1 MACPY
6 DIHVY
11 ISQEFSIVN
20 NILFKTAVHLC
31 GSLFQIYI
39 MWPFIFPNR
48 KIAYTLVN
56 KSMKISTYEYENHH
70 SNPIPQKNGHKP
82 VQFFELSR
90 LMPSGRGSFQL
101 ASSPAVPLT
110 PSCHCVSPWPS
121 ATLFSGLAHWRPCK
135 TSMFVR

>member
-31 GSLFQIYI
+31 GSLFQSYI

-56 KSMKISTYEYENHH
+56 KYMKISTYEYENHH
-70 SNPIPQKNGHKP
+70 SNPIPRKKWSQTCSIFWALSSNAFWKG
-82 VQFFELSR
+82 VISACFFSCCSLNTFLS
-90 LMPSGRGSFQL
+90 LCFSMAFCNSVFWFST
-101 ASSPAVPLT
+101 LT
-110 PSCHCVSPWPS
+110 P
-121 ATLFSGLAHWRPCK
+121 LQDK
-135 TSMFVR
+135 YVR